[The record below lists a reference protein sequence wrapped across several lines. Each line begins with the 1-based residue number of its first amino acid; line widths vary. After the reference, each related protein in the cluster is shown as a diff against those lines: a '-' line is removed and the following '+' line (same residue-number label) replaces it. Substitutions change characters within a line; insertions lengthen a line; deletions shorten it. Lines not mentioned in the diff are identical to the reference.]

1 MQLILDIAKS
11 GKSRPTYKN
20 MKFAQ
25 CDGVVGRSSEADYQL
40 NDFDNYISGKHFYI
54 EYKYEQYYLRDEST
68 NGTFLKHP
76 YKKLPKGIPHLI
88 SSSDVYI
95 IGDHELQARFSD
107 DDYTDDFIVGSFSN
121 EPEPL
126 EAIRELIPDDDF
138 LYEGV
143 RDMLSETSEKGYE
156 LKEDVLDL
164 LDDTKRASEFLDMNE
179 SEFSETPEIRRE
191 LYDQHISVPTF
202 APLESKKKSYVPAHD
217 QQLADSIRI
226 LEEKLGLEII
236 ALEKKERDLL
246 MSEIA
251 DVLVN
256 SLDGLRNSLYI
267 KERTKQDLRVSLQA
281 EENNENNPIKLGN
294 SALQLLQD
302 ERMEGRKG
310 FINLSIAVT
319 RSFAQID
326 AHTIALHGA
335 SKNLMSTALMQFS
348 PKNLERKFDASG
360 ALRGPMPRSCLM
372 WKAYA
377 QMFDTLNDDPDSGIE
392 ILSPH
397 FTKEYEKLAFSV
409 GLASSDSLH
418 KR

>member
-1 MQLILDIAKS
+1 MQLIFDIAKS

-20 MKFAQ
+20 MKFDQ
-25 CDGVVGRSSEADYQL
+25 CDGVIGRSGEADYQL
-40 NDFDNYISGKHFYI
+40 NDFDNYISGKHVFI

-95 IGDHELQARFSD
+95 VGDHELQARFSD
-107 DDYTDDFIVGSFSN
+107 NEYTDDFIVGSFSN

-138 LYEGV
+138 LYEDV
-143 RDMLSETSEKGYE
+143 RDTLGVTSEEESET
-156 LKEDVLDL
+156 KEDVLDL
-164 LDDTKRASEFLDMNE
+164 LDDTKKASAILDM
-179 SEFSETPEIRRE
+179 SDDEFHEAPEIRRE
-191 LYDQHISVPTF
+191 LYDQHITVPTF
-202 APLESKKKSYVPAHD
+202 ASSEGKKKSYSPSYD

-251 DVLVN
+251 DVLIN
-256 SLDGLRNSLYI
+256 SLDGLKNSLYI
-267 KERTKQDLRVSLQA
+267 KERTKQDLRVQTKSIDT
-281 EENNENNPIKLGN
+281 NENNPIKLGN

-302 ERMEGRKG
+302 ERMEGRSG
-310 FINLSIAVT
+310 FINLSTAVI

-335 SKNLMSTALMQFS
+335 SKNLMGTALMQFA
-348 PKNLERKFDASG
+348 PKSLEHKFDTIG

-372 WKAYA
+372 WKAYT
-377 QMFDTLNDDPDSGIE
+377 QMFENLNDDPDSGVE
-392 ILSPH
+392 MLSPH

-409 GLASSDSLH
+409 GLVSSDTHH